1 MANLRYL
8 GASLLLSAT
17 FVGCTTGPDYA
28 APSPAMPEQ
37 WVAPEAEVLPAAE
50 ADLAA
55 WWKTFQDPTLDNL
68 IASALEG
75 SQDLEV
81 AEARLR
87 EARALRGISHA
98 ALFPT
103 LDMGGTAARTRT
115 KNNFDQA
122 NGDNLFSNFNV
133 DRSQSLY
140 EVGFDAGWELDLFG
154 GNRRALEAAEADL
167 GAAVAAVEQTRLSL
181 VAEVARN
188 YIELRGT
195 QGRLLVARRNR
206 DTQKD
211 LVAITES
218 RYHAGL
224 ATELQ
229 IKQAQGQ
236 LSATAST
243 IPTLE
248 AQALASIYRLGVLL
262 GKQPGALIEQLGPE
276 AALPAKPPIV
286 PIGLPSELL
295 RRRPDIRQGERELAA
310 ATARIGEATADL
322 FPKFSMTGNFGVS
335 STDSSG
341 FSLGVGRFWSVG
353 PAVQFPIFDSGRI
366 RANIEVQNARTEAAL
381 ARYEQS
387 VNTALEEAEKSLA
400 AYAKEQQRREIL
412 ASTVRVAQEGVDIA
426 TEMYTKGLVSFI
438 DVIQTQDALFDAE
451 DRLIQSE
458 QFVLQNLIA
467 VYKAVGGGWE
477 NATPADS

>member
-1 MANLRYL
+1 MRYIP
-8 GASLLLSAT
+8 AALLLAAGLA
-17 FVGCTTGPDYA
+17 GCTTGPDYV
-28 APSPAMPEQ
+28 APSPAMPEG
-37 WVAPEAEVLPAAE
+37 WASPAADNE
-50 ADLAA
+50 APATDAALAEWWKSFNDASLDALIGEALAA
-55 WWKTFQDPTLDNL
+55 N
-68 IASALEG
+68 
-75 SQDLEV
+75 QDLRV
-81 AEARLR
+81 AQARLR
-87 EARALRGISHA
+87 EARALRGINEA

-103 LDMGGTAARTRT
+103 LDMGGALKRSRT
-115 KNNFDQA
+115 KQNFEA
-122 NGDNLFSNFNV
+122 GGGNSLLGGV
-133 DRSQSLY
+133 DIERDQSLY

-167 GAAVAAVEQTRLSL
+167 GAAEAALDDARMSL

-188 YIELRGT
+188 YMELRGT
-195 QGRLLVARRNR
+195 QGRLAVARKNR
-206 DTQKD
+206 DAQKD

-248 AQALASIYRLGVLL
+248 SQATAGIYRLGVLV
-262 GKQPGALIEQLGPE
+262 GKQPAALLEQLGPE
-276 AALPAKPPIV
+276 SALPSNPPLIPV
-286 PIGLPSELL
+286 GLPSELL
-295 RRRPDIRQGERELAA
+295 RRRPDVRQSERELAA

-322 FPKFSMTGNFGVS
+322 FPKFSLTSSFGAS

-341 FSLGVGRFWSVG
+341 FTLGVGRFWSIG
-353 PAVQFPIFDSGRI
+353 PTMQFPIFDSGRI

-387 VNTALEEAEKSLA
+387 VNSALEDAEKSLT
-400 AYAKEQQRREIL
+400 AYAKEQERRAIL
-412 ASTVRVAQEGVDIA
+412 ASTVKVAQEAVDIA
-426 TEMYTKGLVSFI
+426 TEMYTKGLVNFI

-467 VYKAVGGGWE
+467 VYKAIGGGWE
-477 NATPADS
+477 SNPPTDS